1 MIHRILSI
9 ARHTFKQSV
18 RDKVL
23 YNLIVFA
30 FLLIGASILFGKIS
44 VDIQRIILVNLGL
57 SAISIFGLLIA
68 IFIGVSL
75 VWREIDRRTLYNILS
90 KPVARWEFV
99 LGKYLGLLLTLLV
112 NTAIMAAGF
121 YLALFYQDRRFQAQ
135 DVASLEAIYFILLE
149 LALIVGVALLF
160 SCISSL
166 TLSAVLTFC
175 IFIIGNLL
183 ADIRWFGSETHSTLV
198 SAITTFL
205 YYLLPN
211 HIKETE
217 IGKEVIKKSGDR
229 RHQSAVRFAA
239 EPSDIR
245 QQIADDENAECQDG
259 GKRQR
264 GDAGKE
270 QSNSDNESQF
280 KEDEIDGFK

>member
-1 MIHRILSI
+1 
-9 ARHTFKQSV
+9 
-18 RDKVL
+18 
-23 YNLIVFA
+23 
-30 FLLIGASILFGKIS
+30 
-44 VDIQRIILVNLGL
+44 
-57 SAISIFGLLIA
+57 
-68 IFIGVSL
+68 
-75 VWREIDRRTLYNILS
+75 
-90 KPVARWEFV
+90 
-99 LGKYLGLLLTLLV
+99 
-112 NTAIMAAGF
+112 MAAGF

-211 HIKETE
+211 FSLFNV
-217 IGKEVIKKSGDR
+217 IGSAAHGDR
-229 RHQSAVRFAA
+229 IPGHLLISRSLYALLYAAILVSASILIFEER
-239 EPSDIR
+239 EL
-245 QQIADDENAECQDG
+245 Q
-259 GKRQR
+259 
-264 GDAGKE
+264 
-270 QSNSDNESQF
+270 
-280 KEDEIDGFK
+280 

>member
-149 LALIVGVALLF
+149 LSHCRSCFALFLHLLVDAFRRLDILHFHHRQSAGGYPMVRQRNAQHFGVGNHHF
-160 SCISSL
+160 S
-166 TLSAVLTFC
+166 
-175 IFIIGNLL
+175 
-183 ADIRWFGSETHSTLV
+183 
-198 SAITTFL
+198 
-205 YYLLPN
+205 LLP
-211 HIKETE
+211 
-217 IGKEVIKKSGDR
+217 
-229 RHQSAVRFAA
+229 
-239 EPSDIR
+239 P
-245 QQIADDENAECQDG
+245 
-259 GKRQR
+259 
-264 GDAGKE
+264 
-270 QSNSDNESQF
+270 SQF
-280 KEDEIDGFK
+280 QSL

>member
-75 VWREIDRRTLYNILS
+75 VWLEIDRRTLYNILS

-211 HIKETE
+211 FSLFNV
-217 IGKEVIKKSGDR
+217 IGSAAHGDR
-229 RHQSAVRFAA
+229 IPGHLLISRSLYALLYAAILVSASILIFEER
-239 EPSDIR
+239 EL
-245 QQIADDENAECQDG
+245 Q
-259 GKRQR
+259 
-264 GDAGKE
+264 
-270 QSNSDNESQF
+270 
-280 KEDEIDGFK
+280 